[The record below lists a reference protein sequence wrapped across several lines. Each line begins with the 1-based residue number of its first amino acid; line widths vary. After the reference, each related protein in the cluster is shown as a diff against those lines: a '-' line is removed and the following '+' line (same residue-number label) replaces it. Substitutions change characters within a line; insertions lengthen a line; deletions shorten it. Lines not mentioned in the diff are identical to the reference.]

1 MPNTIKYSTGSE
13 SLALKKGNFYIGT
26 GDVPKGP
33 TSSTG
38 YYNGISPPAGGYTV
52 YLNKESNGPSIYVAT
67 NDAQLIDFTNKI
79 AGTSFTTATQCLNYY
94 ATQTD
99 KMVFNRDYEGIIT
112 NGLVLNLDA
121 GFTPSYSTSGVTWYD
136 VSNGGNNGTL
146 TNGPTF
152 NSSNGGNIVFDS
164 TDDYGTVSYN
174 SNLDL
179 INTVSLQTWVKYT
192 TTSNTILI
200 EKSNNN
206 THYQLQ
212 IFDSNQGTPG
222 IAGQLVFMLQPNE
235 SNWVTSGVVT
245 NDGNWH
251 HVVGTYNRTSTTSII
266 YIDGVLTNTNSS
278 ITTGPTSNAQPLLIG
293 SRSGV
298 GGFGGSIANILI
310 YNRVLSASE
319 VLQNYNAQKS
329 RFVTSFDPDAQ
340 AFITA
345 AGITNPTQQDAINTL
360 VVSLKSNGIWTKMRA
375 IYPFVGGTSTTHKF
389 NLKDP
394 RDLDAAYRLVFNGG
408 ITHSN
413 TGALPNG
420 TNGYADTYVNTSVAN
435 FPTTNYISM
444 GYYSRTG
451 GSHSTGGNVMGSFG
465 SPTAQSTSARM
476 LIRFVGNP
484 NSSLSAFNYVD
495 GVLPNA
501 STTTDTI
508 GTGMYIGTRSSTA
521 SKLFVRGSLVGNN
534 NSGNT
539 AFSLPPYNA
548 FLFAYNN
555 RNAGALNYT
564 NKECAFAHIGVGLT
578 DSECTNLTTIVN
590 TFQTTLGRNV

>member
-1 MPNTIKYSTGSE
+1 MPNGIKYNLSAET
-13 SLALKKGNFYIGT
+13 LALKKGNFYIAT
-26 GDVPKGP
+26 GDVGKGP
-33 TSSTG
+33 TSTSG
-38 YYNGISPPAGGYTV
+38 FYNGITPPSSGYTI
-52 YLNKESNGPSIYVAT
+52 YLNKESNGPSIYVPS
-67 NDAQLIDFTNKI
+67 NDSQLISLTNGI
-79 AGTSFTTATQCLNYY
+79 AGTSFTGATQCLNYY

-136 VSNGGNNGTL
+136 LSNSGNNGTL

-152 NSSNGGNIVFDS
+152 NSSNGGNIVFDGV
-164 TDDYGTVSYN
+164 DDYISCGN
-174 SNLDL
+174 SAS
-179 INTVSLQTWVKYT
+179 V
-192 TTSNTILI
+192 
-200 EKSNNN
+200 
-206 THYQLQ
+206 Q
-212 IFDSNQGTPG
+212 INQGTISAWVKASSPG
-222 IAGQLVFMLQPNE
+222 
-235 SNWVTSGVVT
+235 SGYRGIIT
-245 NDGNWH
+245 KQGNY
-251 HVVGTYNRTSTTSII
+251 GLFIR
-266 YIDGVLTNTNSS
+266 DGVLASYDWGNNQNITTNINIADDSWKHVAMTFTTNTGTPSNNAIIYLNGSAVL
-278 ITTGPTSNAQPLLIG
+278 TTTIKYSVDNVGLQIG
-293 SRSGV
+293 NGGDAVQYISGN
-298 GGFGGSIANILI
+298 IAGASL
-310 YNRVLSASE
+310 YNRPLSAAE
-319 VLQNYNAQKS
+319 ILQNYNAQKS
-329 RFVTSFDPDAQ
+329 RYIPFDTDAQ

-345 AGITNPTQQDAINTL
+345 AEITDSTQQNAINQL
-360 VVSLKSNGIWTKMRA
+360 VLDLKSYSLWTKMRA
-375 IYPFVGGTSTTHKF
+375 IYPFVGGTATTHKF

-420 TNGYADTYVNTSVAN
+420 TNGYADTYVNTSVVN

-465 SPTAQSTSARM
+465 SPSFQATSARI
-476 LIRFVGNP
+476 LIRYVGNP

-495 GVLPNA
+495 SVLPNA
-501 STTTDTI
+501 LTTTDTV

-521 SKLFVRGSLVGNN
+521 SKLFVRGSLAGNT

-555 RNAGALNYT
+555 RDAGALNYT